1 MFKKITETERW
12 EELDDM
18 VAKKEYERTMG
29 ISSVDVGSRRALQK
43 LVITNFKKK
52 TPGYSL
58 KKNQLK
64 KIYDCNK

>member
-1 MFKKITETERW
+1 MLTDEQ
-12 EELDDM
+12 
-18 VAKKEYERTMG
+18 AKKEYERTMG

-43 LVITNFKKK
+43 LVIPTFKKK

-58 KKNQLK
+58 KNNQLK